1 MTIRT
6 SSQEYVMKLVK
17 LGAAVAA
24 VVAAVG
30 SARDGSAQQQNPM
43 RQFISVPEPVV
54 ALTNVK
60 LIDGTGTAARTAM
73 TVVIENG
80 QIRTVGPTAST
91 RPPANARVIDLN
103 GHTVM
108 PGIIGLHDH
117 MYYSSVGG
125 SMKPMLFSYPR
136 LFLAA
141 GVTTIRTTGSV
152 DPYQELN
159 LKAAIAAGQM
169 IGPEIFVTGPYLQG
183 KMQGFSAMHPLE
195 GADDARRMVRY
206 WAEEGVSWFKAYTT
220 ISRAELAAAI
230 DEAHKHGVKVTAH
243 LCSVGFREA
252 VAAGIDNLEHGL
264 LVNTEYQAGK
274 QVDQCPMGS
283 SRGENYANLDINSA
297 DVQHTIREMVQK
309 NVSMT
314 STLAVME
321 LSTPDRVPVDQ
332 RVLDAVFPDARN
344 ALVQWRSTE
353 RPVNRTEHAAL
364 KKAMEFER
372 AFVAAGGTLAAGS
385 DPCCLT
391 AIAGYAD
398 QRNFELLAEAG
409 FTPEQAAQIMS
420 ANGAKVL
427 GIADRVGTIRP
438 GMQADLIVLQGDL
451 VGDPAAIR
459 NVTHV
464 FRKGVGYDPVK
475 LTESIKGLIGI
486 R

>member
-1 MTIRT
+1 
-6 SSQEYVMKLVK
+6 MKQIAMMIGLGLVWPGVASGQGG
-17 LGAAVAA
+17 GAQLSETVRAFVNA
-24 VVAAVG
+24 G
-30 SARDGSAQQQNPM
+30 
-43 RQFISVPEPVV
+43 EPVI

-60 LIDGTGTAARTAM
+60 LIDGTGGPARDGI
-73 TVVIENG
+73 TVVIANG
-80 QIRTVGPTAST
+80 NVQSVGPSAST
-91 RPPANARVIDLN
+91 RPPAGARVLDLA

-108 PGIIGLHDH
+108 PGMIGLHDH

-136 LFLAA
+136 LFLGA

-159 LKAAIAAGQM
+159 LKAAITAGQVP
-169 IGPEIFVTGPYLQG
+169 GPEIFVTGPYLQG
-183 KMQGFSAMHPLE
+183 PGPGPGAMHPLDGPE
-195 GADDARRMVRY
+195 DARRMVRY
-206 WAEEGVSWFKAYTT
+206 WAEEGVSWFKAYTQ

-264 LVNTEYQAGK
+264 LVNTEYNAAK
-274 QVDQCPMGS
+274 QPDACPTGS
-283 SRGENYANLDINSA
+283 SRGANYANLDIASP
-297 DVQHTIREMVQK
+297 DVQRTIREMVEN
-309 NVSMT
+309 NVAMT

-321 LSTPDRVPVDQ
+321 LSTPDRVPMDQ
-332 RVLDAVFPDARN
+332 RVLDAVFPDARK
-344 ALVQWRSTE
+344 ALVDWRTNGE
-353 RPVNRTEHAAL
+353 NRRDPAEHAAL
-364 KKAMEFER
+364 AKAMEFER

-398 QRNFELLAEAG
+398 QRNFELLVEAG
-409 FTPEQAAQIMS
+409 FSAEQAVQIVS

-427 GIADRVGTIRP
+427 GIADRVGTIATGR
-438 GMQADLIVLQGDL
+438 QADLIVLRGDL
-451 VGDPAAIR
+451 TANPADIR
-459 NVTHV
+459 NVVHV
-464 FRKGVGYDPVK
+464 FRKGVGYDPEK
-475 LTESIKGLIGI
+475 LVASVQGLIGI

>member
-1 MTIRT
+1 MKRAARNG
-6 SSQEYVMKLVK
+6 VM
-17 LGAAVAA
+17 AAVFLS
-24 VVAAVG
+24 VGWVGGSQGQVANAVG
-30 SARDGSAQQQNPM
+30 
-43 RQFISVPEPVV
+43 QFVSVPEPVV
-54 ALTNVK
+54 ALTNVR
-60 LIDGTGTAARTAM
+60 LIDGTGTPARSGM
-73 TVVIENG
+73 TVVIAEG
-80 QIRTVGPTAST
+80 RIRTVGPTSSI
-91 RPPANARVIDLN
+91 RPPQGARVIDLD

-108 PGIIGLHDH
+108 PGMIGLHDH

-125 SMKPMLFSYPR
+125 SMKPMLQSYPR
-136 LFLAA
+136 LFIAA

-159 LKAAIAAGQM
+159 LRAAIEAGQM
-169 IGPEIFVTGPYLQG
+169 VGPEIFVTGPYLQG
-183 KMQGFSAMHPLE
+183 AMQGYSVMHPLE
-195 GADDARRMVRY
+195 GPEDARRMVRY

-220 ISRAELAAAI
+220 ITRAELAAAI

-264 LVNTEYQAGK
+264 LVNTEYQSGK
-274 QVDQCPMGS
+274 QPDQCPTGS
-283 SRGENYANLDINSA
+283 SRGENYANLDITSA
-297 DVQHTIREMVQK
+297 DVQRTIREMVQN

-321 LSTPDRVPVDQ
+321 LSTPDRVPHDE
-332 RVLDAVFPDARN
+332 RVLDAVFADARK
-344 ALVQWRSTE
+344 ALVDWRSAE
-353 RPVNRTEHAAL
+353 RPVDRTAHAAL

-398 QRNFELLAEAG
+398 QRNFELLVEAG
-409 FTPEQAAQIMS
+409 FTPEQATQIMS

-427 GIADRVGTIRP
+427 GIADRVGTLRP
-438 GMQADLIVLQGDL
+438 GLQADLVVLHGDL
-451 VGDPAAIR
+451 TADPATIR
-459 NVTHV
+459 NVTYV
-464 FRKGVGYDPVK
+464 FRKGIGYDPVK
-475 LTESIKGLIGI
+475 LTDSVKGMVGI